1 MGMGHGAWGMGHWA
15 FLVPSRSQ
23 VSRFSF
29 PGYHSQVEP
38 GNAVLS
44 ALQTPHS
51 LVNKGGGRLLICVP
65 SIEPGNEL

>member
-29 PGYHSQVEP
+29 PGFSFLVPRLSFP
-38 GNAVLS
+38 GRTWECRFVGS
-44 ALQTPHS
+44 ADSAQS
-51 LVNKGGGRLLICVP
+51 C
-65 SIEPGNEL
+65 